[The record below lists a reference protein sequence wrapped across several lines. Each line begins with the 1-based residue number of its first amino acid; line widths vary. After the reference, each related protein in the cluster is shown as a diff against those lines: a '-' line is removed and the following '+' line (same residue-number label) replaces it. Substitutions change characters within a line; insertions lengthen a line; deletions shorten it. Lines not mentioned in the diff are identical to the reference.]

1 MKVHHIGYAVQN
13 LEQSLS
19 TFENMGFHRISEI
32 THDEIRKVDIVF
44 IADVD
49 NKNVIELIAP
59 YEKGSDVDGALDKW
73 GGPNPYHICYE
84 VESIENCLKE
94 LGRSCVVIKK
104 PEVAPAINNRR
115 VAFLYHRNLGLFE
128 IVEK

>member
-1 MKVHHIGYAVQN
+1 MKIHHIGYAVQK

-19 TFENMGFHRISEI
+19 TFESIGFHRISEI

-44 IADVD
+44 VADAD

-59 YEKGSDVDGALDKW
+59 YQKGSDVDGALDKW

-84 VESIENCLKE
+84 VESIEDSIKE
-94 LGRSCVVIKK
+94 LGKSCVVIKK
-104 PEVAPAINNRR
+104 PEFAPAINNRR